1 MKNKLLTERTGNSN
15 LPRLNPRRLLH
26 AGVHSK
32 WKQGFS
38 LVELM
43 ISLVVSTVILGAL
56 FTVCIKVQEMST
68 GISSCVEKR
77 SNLHLAPILLSQW
90 IKGAGMNI
98 FESPENYLKISKGEL
113 GLRSDNKGNQ
123 GLPDGDTDDSFEN
136 ISFRAYNKELKIK
149 CLNGGYQPFLKGITG
164 LEAALEERSLVTL
177 NLSRQYDF
185 LDSGLPGSMET
196 KLQLWNLKPN
206 LFPEIKP

>member
-1 MKNKLLTERTGNSN
+1 MPVCLVEIQSVAVFQLW
-15 LPRLNPRRLLH
+15 LLH
-26 AGVHSK
+26 RSRNYPDIFLSGHWQLQVFCWSA
-32 WKQGFS
+32 
-38 LVELM
+38 
-43 ISLVVSTVILGAL
+43 
-56 FTVCIKVQEMST
+56 
-68 GISSCVEKR
+68 SSADIYHVR
-77 SNLHLAPILLSQW
+77 LIV
-90 IKGAGMNI
+90 M
-98 FESPENYLKISKGEL
+98 FPENYLKISKGEL
-113 GLRSDNKGNQ
+113 GVKSDNKGNQ

-177 NLSRQYDF
+177 NLFRQYDF

>member
-1 MKNKLLTERTGNSN
+1 MKNKLLAERTGKTN
-15 LPRLNPRRLLH
+15 LPRLSPRGLRY
-26 AGVHSK
+26 AGEHSK
-32 WKQGFS
+32 WAPGFS

-43 ISLVVSTVILGAL
+43 ICLVVSTVILGAL
-56 FTVCIKVQEMST
+56 FSVCIKVQEMST

-113 GLRSDNKGNQ
+113 GVRSDNKGDQ

-136 ISFRAYNKELKIK
+136 ISFRVYNKELKIK
-149 CLNGGYQPFLKGITG
+149 CLNGGYS
-164 LEAALEERSLVTL
+164 AD
-177 NLSRQYDF
+177 SRILQ
-185 LDSGLPGSMET
+185 SGCSPT
-196 KLQLWNLKPN
+196 AWR
-206 LFPEIKP
+206 